1 MGSLVGDPDARG
13 PIRQRVLLIYANRE
27 REPWPVM
34 PIGLSFV
41 AAALKARGHEV
52 SILDLVFC
60 DDWPARIGASI
71 DKHQPQIVG
80 IGIRNIDNVDWSDHR
95 NYLEDIRDGVVA
107 PVRAATQVPIVVGGA
122 AVNIMPHRVL
132 EYLEA
137 DFVVHGDGE
146 EASCELFEA
155 YASGRSTHDIRGV
168 IARGD
173 AGGDA
178 GVEPR
183 RVERLA
189 AVHRPRIYSWVDLKP
204 YLRAGTPYPV
214 QTKRGCALDCSF
226 CVYGAIEG
234 SRYRLHTPTAVADE
248 IEGAHHRGVRSF
260 EFTDSMFNIPIQ
272 HAIDVCREIAARDLA
287 VRLNTT
293 GVHPVFFTPELMEA
307 MERAGF
313 EEFSFAPDSASPAVL
328 ADLGKGFSTQHELI
342 RAAEL
347 VRASRL
353 KVMWWFSFG
362 LPGETE
368 ETVNETLSFVRD
380 HVRPTDL
387 AFCTVG
393 LRILPKTR
401 LARIAIEEGRL
412 DPDHDMIDAV
422 FYEPEG
428 ISLEQILERLLV
440 ATTELPNLVLNSEA
454 RSFPLLI
461 RIGSVIKRLTRHRKP
476 LWAPIPMANRMRNLG
491 RRALGAV
498 SRGPLG

>member
-1 MGSLVGDPDARG
+1 MDSVTGDPDACG
-13 PIRQRVLLIYANRE
+13 PIRQRVLLIYANGE

-34 PIGLSFV
+34 PIGMSFV
-41 AAALKARGHEV
+41 AAALHARGHDV
-52 SILDLVFC
+52 WILDLVFC
-60 DDWPARIGASI
+60 ADWPARIRASI
-71 DKHQPQIVG
+71 EEHQPQLVG

-95 NYLEDIRDGVVA
+95 SYLGDIRDRVVA
-107 PVRAATQVPIVVGGA
+107 PIRSATQAPIVVGGA
-122 AVNIMPHRVL
+122 AVNIMPRRVL
-132 EYLEA
+132 EYLDA
-137 DFVVHGDGE
+137 DYVVHGDGE
-146 EASCELFEA
+146 EASCELVEA
-155 YASGRSTHDIRGV
+155 CGAGRSTHDLRGV

-173 AGGDA
+173 SEAVRA
-178 GVEPR
+178 EPR

-189 AVHRPRIYSWVDLKP
+189 AVHRPKIYSWVDTKP

-226 CVYGAIEG
+226 CVYGVIEG

-248 IEGAHHRGVRSF
+248 IEGACHRGVRSF

-272 HAIDVCREIAARDLA
+272 HAVDVCREISARDLD

-307 MERAGF
+307 MESAGF
-313 EEFSFAPDSASPAVL
+313 EEFSFAPDSASPTVL
-328 ADLGKGFSTQHELI
+328 ADLGKGFSSQAELI

-347 VRASRL
+347 VRSSRL

-362 LPGETE
+362 LPGETL
-368 ETVNETLSFVRD
+368 ETVNETLAFVRE
-380 HVRPTDL
+380 HLRPTDL

-393 LRILPKTR
+393 LRILPGTR
-401 LARIAIEEGRL
+401 LERVAIQEGRL
-412 DPDHDMIDAV
+412 DPGHDMIEAV

-428 ISLEQILERLLV
+428 ISLEQIQERLV
-440 ATTELPNLVLNSEA
+440 AATNELPNLVLNSEA
-454 RSFPLLI
+454 RSFPLVI
-461 RIGSVIKRLTRHRKP
+461 RIGAVIKRLTGHRKP

-498 SRGPLG
+498 SRGLLS